1 MTETNESEFEA
12 WQEDVEF
19 LVKILAD
26 VFESTDYRYYL
37 DEMNQTL
44 YIELEGL
51 GEFEENEIEEL
62 AGPVFD
68 ELDLD
73 FEDIILVP
81 LDN

>member
-12 WQEDVEF
+12 WEKDVEF
-19 LVKILAD
+19 LVNTLAEI
-26 VFESTDYRYYL
+26 FESTDYRYYL
-37 DEMNQTL
+37 DEMNQAL

-51 GEFEENEIEEL
+51 EEFKDSEIEEI

-73 FEDIILVP
+73 FEDILLIP
-81 LDN
+81 LKN